1 MKSSD
6 VSKRLASLFLA
17 LWSCTVGLQ
26 AQISLTVLPAPGG
39 GTADY
44 TSDFPFGQ
52 AVLRAT
58 SAGAP
63 LALTPDNVTIIE
75 QNRAVRPFSVLTQ
88 RDGSSLVRWST
99 VVTESGPVVVTV
111 HDELG
116 SAFSPLTPS
125 RTHFPRTALVDAI
138 GRRELLTSTYDFGTV
153 APGTS
158 DTAFL
163 MVDLQRG
170 RFTGAVEERIKIDS
184 IVTRSPN
191 TRIVWLGNIIEQ
203 MPPPNSYTPGFQAR
217 FDVVF
222 TPTNSQPF
230 RDTLTVYYE
239 GGIKQ
244 SVILFANRTPFQ
256 RVKILNILTPNGGER
271 FAPCQEVP
279 ITFTGSLRKFQTYI
293 EYSVDDG
300 RTWRFVDSTL
310 DTTYLWRVPADI
322 TDNARIRI
330 FQRYDAT
337 NQVRPQGVN
346 APALSSDFNHDG
358 SRLAI
363 TYADGSIVV
372 FDAETLDQ
380 VRVHRTEPRTFAS
393 NVQFIGTTDSLLAIV
408 RRQGGAESIGLF
420 GPSSPTALVS
430 ASAPLGYLVDD
441 FGITPDGTMLYLWS
455 VLDSRILEAPIATL
469 QTTVFA
475 IAPGPITAGR
485 VDGTDLFTAT
495 VNGVVARYRLG
506 QKQPISTFVF
516 DTRLHDGPVIRSL
529 AVGPSRRFL
538 ALAAQADGESAIP
551 RSQATYVMDLQT
563 GDLVDI
569 FNLRGDQNV
578 TGMGFT
584 QSEANLIFGSTD
596 GTAIRAYDLTKLS
609 LIQLPGAGHRQAVTD
624 LDIAPDG
631 STFVSVSLDPSSSS
645 NAIMRSVAT
654 PEADTSNAVFSI
666 VRPIVEATAVTFRPH
681 LVGTRLDTTLTASL
695 CNTGSVPWIIDNAR
709 LQGGGWLGIVGSVV
723 GDTVLPGECLTIRL
737 AGNVP
742 RDGIIADTLLV
753 SACGVDSRLPL
764 QMNGIDR
771 NLELVANNT
780 SFGDVCLGTE
790 QRRTLAAIRNR
801 DTVPVTINY
810 VGVEGG
816 LGSSFSVVT
825 RVDNVVI
832 PAGGTLDL
840 DVIYA
845 PKRLGPD
852 SARIEFVYE
861 GLPSLRK
868 FWTVRG
874 RGTGVEIT
882 SSVQALPFLPE
893 IPERDVVLRNGTDF
907 PADVVAADITAG
919 APITVLTTLPLTIPA
934 RDSVTIRVRHDGGPF
949 ANGATL
955 TLRYA
960 PCGINTV
967 LPLSIYSGSS
977 TLTAG
982 RVVGDVKDDVG
993 VTSIPITTTVRED
1006 VPYNGVRTLE
1016 AALVLNPRLFL
1027 AREVTSTMGTA
1038 ELLSQDVVRG
1048 LRVIRFRVT
1057 GRFTEGV
1064 VANVVGWSGL
1074 AEVDVTSIGFD
1085 PAQLNYGTTVTMQFV
1100 DGELAVTSPD
1110 PDRRILDQSIVT
1122 ALHVAPNPVDDG
1134 VARISLTSLK
1144 ATHGSMRIVDPQG
1157 LDAVAQRPVSI
1168 PAGSS
1173 TMEVDVR
1180 TLRPGAY
1187 LVVVT
1192 VNGTTTSTKIIVL

>member
-1 MKSSD
+1 MTILILTSW
-6 VSKRLASLFLA
+6 A
-17 LWSCTVGLQ
+17 CTAGLR
-26 AQISLTVLPAPGG
+26 AQISLVVLPAPGG

-58 SAGAP
+58 SAGVP
-63 LALTPDNVTIIE
+63 LDLTPDNVTIIE
-75 QNRAVRPFSVLTQ
+75 QNRAVRPVSVLTQ
-88 RDGSSLVRWST
+88 QDGSSLVRWST
-99 VVTESGPVVVTV
+99 VVTESGPVLVTV

-116 SAFSPLTPS
+116 SAVAQLTPN
-125 RTHFPRTALVDAI
+125 RNHFPRTALVDAV
-138 GRRELLTSTYDFGTV
+138 GRRDLLTSAYDFGIV

-170 RFTGAVEERIKIDS
+170 RFSGAVEERIKVDS

-203 MPPPNSYTPGFQAR
+203 MPPPNRYTPGFQAR
-217 FDVVF
+217 FDVIF
-222 TPTNSQPF
+222 TPTSSEPF

-256 RVKILNILTPNGGER
+256 RVKVLNVLSPNGGER

-293 EYSVDDG
+293 EYSIDDG

-310 DTTYLWRVPADI
+310 DTTYRWRVPADV
-322 TDNARIRI
+322 TDNARIRV

-337 NQVRPQGVN
+337 NQVRPQGAN

-358 SRLAI
+358 SKLAI
-363 TYADGSIVV
+363 TYADGSIVI
-372 FDAETLDQ
+372 FDVATLDQ
-380 VRVHRTEPRTFAS
+380 VRTHRTEPRSFAA
-393 NVQFIGTTDSLLAIV
+393 NVQFVGTTDSLLVVV
-408 RRQGGAESIGLF
+408 RRQGGTESLALF
-420 GPSSPTALVS
+420 GPSSPSALLS
-430 ASAPLGYLVDD
+430 ASGPAGLLVDD
-441 FGITPDGTMLYLWS
+441 FGISPDGTTVYFWS
-455 VLDSRILEAPIATL
+455 VLDARILEAPIETL
-469 QTTVFA
+469 QATIFA

-485 VDGTDLFTAT
+485 VDGTDLFIAT

-506 QKQPISTFVF
+506 QKQPLSTFTF
-516 DTRLHDGPVIRSL
+516 DTRLHDGPLIRSL

-563 GDLVDI
+563 GSLVDV
-569 FNLRGDQNV
+569 FNLLGDQNV

-666 VRPIVEATAVTFRPH
+666 VRPIIEATAVTFRPH

-840 DVIYA
+840 DVIFA

-861 GLPSLRK
+861 GLTPLRK

-893 IPERDVVLRNGTDF
+893 IPERDVVLKNGTDF
-907 PADVVAADITAG
+907 PADVVAAEISAG
-919 APITVLTTLPLTIPA
+919 APISVLTPLPLTIPA
-934 RDSVTIRVRHDGGPF
+934 RDSVTIRVRYEGGPF
-949 ANGATL
+949 ANGASL
-955 TLRYA
+955 TMRYA

-967 LPLSIYSGSS
+967 LPLSIYAGAS

-982 RVVGDVKDDVG
+982 RVEGDVKDNAG
-993 VTSIPITTTVRED
+993 ITGIPVTTTISEA
-1006 VPYNGVRTLE
+1006 VPYDGVRTLE
-1016 AALVLNPRLFL
+1016 AAITLNPRLFL
-1027 AREVTSTMGTA
+1027 AREVTSAMGTA
-1038 ELLSQDVVRG
+1038 ELLSQDVVNGR
-1048 LRVIRFRVT
+1048 RVIRFRVT

-1064 VANVVGWSGL
+1064 VATVMGWAGL
-1074 AEVDVTSIGFD
+1074 GEVDATAIGFD
-1085 PAQLNYGTTVTMQFV
+1085 AAQPNFGTTVAMQFV
-1100 DGELAVTSPD
+1100 EGELTVSSSD
-1110 PDRRILDQSIVT
+1110 PDRRIVDRTIVT
-1122 ALHVAPNPVDDG
+1122 ALRVAPNPVDDG
-1134 VARISLTSLK
+1134 VAHISMEALQ
-1144 ATHGSMRIVDPQG
+1144 ATKGTIRIVDPQG
-1157 LDAVAQRPVSI
+1157 LDAVAQSSVTI
-1168 PAGSS
+1168 PAGVS
-1173 TMEVDVR
+1173 TTSVDVR
-1180 TLRPGAY
+1180 SLRPGAY

-1192 VNGTTTSTKIIVL
+1192 VNGYPTSTKIIVL